1 MNKRN
6 KNLTEDDLAS
16 MLQKNKHLKIHE
28 PNKIQINKT
37 SHHCSKKDSI
47 YIPSKKQ
54 KRVNE
59 NVDFEA
65 VYESIDSSRYIYQYN
80 DNSLLI
86 VFYGCRVLSLNQMM
100 SYLQVKPVP
109 FHMMKY
115 KSLWHSKMKTV
126 IEDIVV
132 NSLTNNTPLPN
143 FSDPNKTVKLEIF
156 RQSSKTLDEDSIA
169 SSFKYI
175 IDSLREKH
183 NVLGKDYQII
193 PDDNQQYISTIIPY
207 QNKDKN
213 NIIAIKL
220 TSIDKILTVKTVEEL
235 FLSPI
240 DLS

>member
-1 MNKRN
+1 MNKKS

-16 MLQKNKHLKIHE
+16 MLQKNKHLKIHGSD
-28 PNKIQINKT
+28 KIQINKT
-37 SHHCSKKDSI
+37 DYHGSKKDSI
-47 YIPSKKQ
+47 DIPSKK
-54 KRVNE
+54 RVRK
-59 NVDFEA
+59 NVDFDA
-65 VYESIDSSRYIYQYN
+65 VYESIDSSQYIYQYN

-109 FHMMKY
+109 FQMIKY

-132 NSLTNNTPLPN
+132 NGLTSNTPLPN
-143 FSDPNKTVKLEIF
+143 FSASNKTVKLEIF
-156 RQSSKTLDEDSIA
+156 RQASKTLDEDSIA

-175 IDSLREKH
+175 IDALREKH
-183 NVLGKDYQII
+183 NILGKDYQII

-207 QNKDKN
+207 QNQDKN

-220 TSIDKILTVKTVEEL
+220 TSVDKILTVNTVEEL
-235 FLSPI
+235 FLSQ
-240 DLS
+240 

>member
-1 MNKRN
+1 MNKKN
-6 KNLTEDDLAS
+6 KNLTEDDLAN

-37 SHHCSKKDSI
+37 SHRGSKKDSI
-47 YIPSKKQ
+47 DIQSKK
-54 KRVNE
+54 RVRKNVE
-59 NVDFEA
+59 NVDFDA
-65 VYESIDSSRYIYQYN
+65 VYESIDLSQYIYQYN

-126 IEDIVV
+126 IEDIVI
-132 NSLTNNTPLPN
+132 NSLTNNMPLPN

-156 RQSSKTLDEDSIA
+156 RQASKTLDEDSIA

-175 IDSLREKH
+175 IDALREKH

-220 TSIDKILTVKTVEEL
+220 TSIDKIVTVNTVEEL
-235 FLSPI
+235 FLYQ
-240 DLS
+240 